1 MRAKSTPWEV
11 RSGIFKSAANGVI
24 TVDADDYAD
33 KMNVYKELLLKE
45 DSIKSNLTKMEWI
58 IRPDERD
65 HDVHRQRKTR
75 I

>member
-11 RSGIFKSAANGVI
+11 RSGIFTSAANGVI

-45 DSIKSNLTKMEWI
+45 DSIKSNLSYAEWEFA
-58 IRPDERD
+58 PYAEYL
-65 HDVHRQRKTR
+65 
-75 I
+75 